1 MEKKAKVPKLRFP
14 GFAGDWEER
23 KLGEIAECLDNMR
36 IPINAEEREKIPG
49 SIPYYGAGNIQIRV
63 RIFHP
68 GHRRS

>member
-36 IPINAEEREKIPG
+36 IPINAEEREKIASPL
-49 SIPYYGAGNIQIRV
+49 YFLYAGPDA
-63 RIFHP
+63 FYLP
-68 GHRRS
+68 FTSALLS